1 LSVPVFVPCPAWG
14 VSVSPFL
21 QVRRMKRIDTG
32 LSILFKKVYVM
43 ARTCSVTVTQK
54 KEPDSSLRN
63 VCVNPY
69 NKDAPV
75 LTKRLCKSKS
85 HLGRNIATSEP
96 HGRIKTALSY
106 QPHQAK
112 SATLAQRRSNGAP
125 SQRRGT
131 PVSLAVIDCPL
142 RVIP

>member
-96 HGRIKTALSY
+96 HGRIKNRSELSAASSKVCY
-106 QPHQAK
+106 
-112 SATLAQRRSNGAP
+112 S
-125 SQRRGT
+125 
-131 PVSLAVIDCPL
+131 CPASFEWRTVRNDEERQSRWL
-142 RVIP
+142 